1 MDLFWLCDG
10 KRETRTSCDN
20 WNDRR
25 KMQQGKQRE
34 KMLDGPTKWL
44 QVGTVTE
51 ALTATRDKEA
61 W

>member
-34 KMLDGPTKWL
+34 KMLDGPFL
-44 QVGTVTE
+44 
-51 ALTATRDKEA
+51 AM
-61 W
+61 